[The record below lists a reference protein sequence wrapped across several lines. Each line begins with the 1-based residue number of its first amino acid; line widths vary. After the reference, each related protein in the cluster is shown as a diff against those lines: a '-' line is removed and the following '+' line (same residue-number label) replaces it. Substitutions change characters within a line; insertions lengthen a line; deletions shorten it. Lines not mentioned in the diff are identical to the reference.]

1 MIFLPWTHG
10 GLKVL
15 DPVIQHT
22 ILQKRWLNYIFD
34 SAIHPSFVYMFVLNH
49 LSLFS
54 KSAHGPLVPFY
65 FPEYCKSRTCD
76 TSLSIWHAIFRAFDI
91 IQNNESISLRELP
104 LATLLDLPLYKALI
118 PPDNNHWTLKHK
130 TFLCGQFFI
139 FDVNR
144 NRLRLRVAGEYARY
158 PRLCQQL
165 YNDILITRT
174 VRLQSS
180 IWPYILEERPSIVEW
195 SGHSMVTNI
204 TSSSVWKQYSSQNVR
219 EGIQSPSPL
228 LVKHPAFVV
237 KAFWT
242 CLMYPNA
249 RTLYFRSLSNCL
261 PTKKVL
267 LKYGVVL
274 SSTCSLCGVH
284 TDTTRHFLVECDIKW
299 KLWKLD
305 LQHYFLW
312 YVVQI
317 NLQTTTSS
325 KLSWC

>member
-1 MIFLPWTHG
+1 
-10 GLKVL
+10 
-15 DPVIQHT
+15 
-22 ILQKRWLNYIFD
+22 
-34 SAIHPSFVYMFVLNH
+34 
-49 LSLFS
+49 
-54 KSAHGPLVPFY
+54 
-65 FPEYCKSRTCD
+65 
-76 TSLSIWHAIFRAFDI
+76 
-91 IQNNESISLRELP
+91 LP

-219 EGIQSPSPL
+219 EGIQSSSPL

-237 KAFWT
+237 KTFWT

-305 LQHYFLW
+305 LQHYFPIIGISSDTLYKSIRKLRLPPNYRDAKYYFSVISTTLYQLW
-312 YVVQI
+312 ILYWQHGNDNI
-317 NLQTTTSS
+317 STYPLIQLKPFSLRIITHIERLLQSTTD
-325 KLSWC
+325 